1 MYINAEIDKRQKLNC
16 CFLPSGGTTIIEAR
30 GYNIFGGPISVI
42 SISKHWA
49 VYLYALKKNMSI
61 VN

>member
-1 MYINAEIDKRQKLNC
+1 LEKGYHKLSVLKANSVID
-16 CFLPSGGTTIIEAR
+16 SGGTTVIEAR

-49 VYLYALKKNMSI
+49 VYLYAIKKNIFI